1 MSVIAIAVQAIRD
14 RGTIR
19 PLAVEFILIFM
30 ELAVRQTPWCA
41 RHGRGEGGESPPGAL
56 TTGTPHL

>member
-30 ELAVRQTPWCA
+30 GLAARQL
-41 RHGRGEGGESPPGAL
+41 HGAPGMGAEREVKVHRGP
-56 TTGTPHL
+56 